1 MNEKK
6 KAKIIIKTLNKIYP
20 KILTPLKSRNTFTLL
35 ISVLLSAQ
43 CTDLNVNNVTKNIYK
58 KYYKPEHF
66 VKLGRKKIEKLI
78 KKIGIFRIKAKNIF
92 LMSKQVLEKHNGK
105 VPQTFEELEKLPGVG
120 HKTASVVMS
129 QGFGYPAFAVDT
141 HIHRLAQR
149 WGLTSGKNVL
159 QTEKDLKR
167 IFPKKIWSKLHL
179 QIIFYGREYCKARNC
194 YGLSCK
200 ICTTCYPNR
209 KKPVITQKHS
219 MKILG
224 IGNAIVD
231 VICKVNDSFIE
242 QNNLTKSTMKLFF
255 DQNEFRSLF
264 TNLKIEKTISG
275 GSVAN
280 SIVGLSQLGNKVGF
294 IGKISDD
301 EFGSKYE
308 EGLKKE
314 NVEYFYSK
322 KREVLPTGTCL
333 ILVTPDSERTMCTF
347 LGTAGKINEK
357 DVDVDVI
364 KKSELIFLEGYL
376 WDEGD
381 PKKAFDKAIN
391 SAKKVAMSLSDQF
404 CVDRH
409 KPHFLNLVKKKLDI
423 IFANEQ
429 EIKSLIDAKNF
440 NEVINFSKNIN
451 KLIIITRGEK
461 GAIAIQNEE
470 VFEANIVK
478 DLKILDLT
486 GAGDLFASGFLHG
499 YINKLS
505 IKESLQKGTIMS
517 AKIIQQIGARL

>member
-1 MNEKK
+1 
-6 KAKIIIKTLNKIYP
+6 
-20 KILTPLKSRNTFTLL
+20 
-35 ISVLLSAQ
+35 
-43 CTDLNVNNVTKNIYK
+43 
-58 KYYKPEHF
+58 
-66 VKLGRKKIEKLI
+66 
-78 KKIGIFRIKAKNIF
+78 
-92 LMSKQVLEKHNGK
+92 
-105 VPQTFEELEKLPGVG
+105 
-120 HKTASVVMS
+120 
-129 QGFGYPAFAVDT
+129 
-141 HIHRLAQR
+141 
-149 WGLTSGKNVL
+149 
-159 QTEKDLKR
+159 
-167 IFPKKIWSKLHL
+167 
-179 QIIFYGREYCKARNC
+179 
-194 YGLSCK
+194 
-200 ICTTCYPNR
+200 
-209 KKPVITQKHS
+209 